1 MAKLLVV
8 SPVDLGPELGRTILW
23 RPSVER
29 FTAADGPSAMALA
42 RQVGPSLIVIDGFDP
57 PGAAE
62 LVGRLRA
69 DRLTRSS
76 AIAVL
81 CRAYSLAEEESF
93 RRAGANVVFTGVVH
107 PHLWDAR
114 LEELLNVPRRLEARI
129 PVRLLTWSRANPG
142 ADPIE
147 GLTLNISINGI
158 LLETPVRLEVGTKL
172 DLNFRLPAMDGGTA
186 GGARAERPPGPYAD
200 EGSREGKEHWG
211 PGEGDGP
218 STWVLGQ
225 VVREAGIT
233 GDRWQSGVKF
243 LILRGDARERIAA
256 FLEASVRIPGEAA
269 VPTDGGVLPER
280 TQWEIELRA
289 SETRKAAI
297 LDTALDAVITMDAE
311 GRIVEFNRAA
321 EGMFGYARAEV
332 AGRTVAD
339 TIVPASM
346 REAHHRGLAR
356 YLVTGETMV
365 LGRRVEMIGRRS
377 DGTEFPV
384 ELSIT
389 TVQLDRRRLFT
400 AYVRDITARKQA
412 EDALRRSEERFR
424 ALVENSSDGVCLVD
438 RGGTVLYS
446 SPSSEGMLGWAPE
459 DRQGR
464 SVFEIFHPDDLER
477 AWGILAQC
485 FDAAGARATAE
496 LRGRHKDGGW
506 RTVEVVAANHFD
518 DPAVGA
524 AVLTCRDV
532 TQRRRAEESVRE
544 AARQF
549 RAVFDGAL
557 DAMVIADDEGR
568 YVEVNAAACGLY
580 GLTRSAL
587 LGHWIGDF
595 VAEGADVAAVWAA
608 FRQEGRAKGE
618 LRIVRPDGRDREVEF
633 AASADFLP
641 GSHLA
646 IFRDI
651 TQRRQLEEQLRQAQ
665 KIEAVGRLAGG
676 VAHDFNNL
684 LNVITGYG
692 QMLFRRLSDGPER
705 EKTRAILQ
713 AADRAA
719 GLTRQ
724 LLAFSRR
731 QVLEPK
737 ILDLNAVV
745 AGMDEML
752 RRLIGEDIELRAE
765 LAPDLGRTKADP
777 GQIEQV
783 LMNLVVNAR
792 DAMPR
797 GGRLT
802 LETANTEMD
811 DVYVRDH
818 LGARPGRYVTLAV
831 GDTGHGMD
839 EETQKHIFEPF
850 FTTKEKGKG
859 TGLGLATVYGIV
871 KQSEGYIWVDSAA
884 GSGTTLRIYL
894 PRVEGDPPVEEDPP
908 QVVRQAPLP
917 RGEETV
923 LLVED
928 EEMVRRMTCEVLQ
941 GAGYRV
947 LQASSGFEALR
958 VSAGHGGRLD
968 LLLTDVVMPGMSGRE
983 LAERLA
989 PARPGMKVLYM
1000 SGHTDDAIFHHGVTQ
1015 AGTGYLQKPF
1025 TPETLER
1032 RVRDLLG
1039 HPGGVAVPE
1048 PGR

>member
-8 SPVDLGPELGRTILW
+8 SPVDLGPELGRSVLW

-29 FTAADGPSAMALA
+29 FVAADGDSAMEMA
-42 RQVGPSLIVIDGFDP
+42 RRASPSLIVVDGFDP
-57 PGAAE
+57 PGATD
-62 LVGRLRA
+62 LIRRLRS
-69 DRLTRSS
+69 DRHTRPT

-81 CRAYSLAEEESF
+81 SRSPSLADEAAY
-93 RRAGANVVFTGVVH
+93 RGAGANVVFAGVVH
-107 PHLWDAR
+107 PELWDAR

-129 PVRLLTWSRANPG
+129 PVRLATWSRATPE
-142 ADPIE
+142 APPIE
-147 GLTLNISINGI
+147 GLTLNISIHGI
-158 LLETPVRLEVGTKL
+158 LLETPARLGVGTKI
-172 DLNFRLPAMDGGTA
+172 DLSFTLP
-186 GGARAERPPGPYAD
+186 
-200 EGSREGKEHWG
+200 GSDQEVQ
-211 PGEGDGP
+211 
-218 STWVLGQ
+218 VLGQ
-225 VVREAGIT
+225 LMREGAVGP
-233 GDRWQSGVKF
+233 DRWQSGVKF

-256 FLEASVRIPGEAA
+256 FIEASVRIPGEPAIP
-269 VPTDGGVLPER
+269 VGGTELPER
-280 TQWEIELRA
+280 AQWETELRA
-289 SETRKAAI
+289 SEARKAAI
-297 LDTALDAVITMDAE
+297 LETALDAVITMDPE

-321 EGMFGYARAEV
+321 EEMFGYERAEV
-332 AGRTVAD
+332 TGRTVAD
-339 TIVPASM
+339 TIVPHSL

-356 YLVTGETMV
+356 YLVTGEASV
-365 LGRRVEMIGRRS
+365 IGKRLELVGRRA

-389 TVQLDRRRLFT
+389 TVQLDRKRLFT
-400 AYVRDITARKQA
+400 AYLRDITERKQA
-412 EDALRRSEERFR
+412 EEALRKSEERFR
-424 ALVENSSDGVCLVD
+424 ALVENSSDGVSLLD
-438 RGGTVLYS
+438 RGGAIQYS
-446 SPSSEGMLGWAPE
+446 SPSSQRVLGWSPE
-459 DRQGR
+459 ARRGR
-464 SVFEIFHPDDLER
+464 PIFEIVHPEEIER
-477 AWGILAQC
+477 ARAFFAQC
-485 FDAAGARATAE
+485 LARRGVPVTTE
-496 LRGRHKDGGW
+496 LRGLHQDGGW
-506 RTVEVVAANHFD
+506 RQVEIVAANHLD

-524 AVLTCRDV
+524 VVMNYRDV

-580 GLTRSAL
+580 GLGRSAL

-595 VAEGADVAAVWAA
+595 AAPGLDVAATWAA
-608 FRQEGRAKGE
+608 FRREGRAKGE
-618 LRIVRPDGRDREVEF
+618 LHIVRPDGRVRELEF

-646 IFRDI
+646 VFRDV

-692 QMLFRRLSDGPER
+692 QMLFRRLADSPER

-713 AADRAA
+713 AAERAA

-724 LLAFSRR
+724 LLAFSRK

-737 ILDLNAVV
+737 VLDLNAVV
-745 AGMDEML
+745 SGMDEML
-752 RRLIGEDIELRAE
+752 RRLIGEDIELQAD
-765 LAPDLGRTKADP
+765 LAPQLGRTRADP

-797 GGRLT
+797 GGRVT
-802 LETANTEMD
+802 LETSNAEMD
-811 DVYVRDH
+811 EAYVRDH
-818 LGARPGRYVTLAV
+818 LGARAGRYVSLAV
-831 GDTGHGMD
+831 CDTGLGMD
-839 EETQKHIFEPF
+839 AETQKHIFEPF

-871 KQSEGYIWVDSAA
+871 KQSEGYIWVDSAPGA
-884 GSGTTLRIYL
+884 GTTVRVFL
-894 PRVEGDPPVEEDPP
+894 PRVEGEPAVEEPKRP
-908 QVVRQAPLP
+908 AVPEQEPA
-917 RGEETV
+917 RGTETV

-928 EEMVRRMTCEVLQ
+928 EEMVRRMTREVLE
-941 GAGYRV
+941 GAGYHV
-947 LQASSGFEALR
+947 LEASSGFDALR
-958 VSAGHGGRLD
+958 VSSGHGGRLD

-989 PARPGMKVLYM
+989 PVRPGMKVLYM
-1000 SGHTDDAIFHHGVTQ
+1000 SGHTDDAIFHHGVNQ
-1015 AGTGYLQKPF
+1015 AGTGFLQKPF

-1039 HPGGVAVPE
+1039 RADAVPTHQ
-1048 PGR
+1048 PDSG

>member
-1 MAKLLVV
+1 MLDSVKVRMAKLLIV
-8 SPVDLGPELGRTILW
+8 SPVDLGPELGRTVLW

-29 FTAADGPSAMALA
+29 FVAADGEAAFELA
-42 RQVGPSLIVIDGFDP
+42 RRAGPSLIVVDGFDP
-57 PGAAE
+57 PGATE
-62 LVGRLRA
+62 LIRRLRA
-69 DRLTRSS
+69 DSHTRPT

-81 CRAYSLAEEESF
+81 SRSPSLADEASF
-93 RRAGANVVFTGVVH
+93 RGAGANVVFAGVVH
-107 PHLWDAR
+107 PELWDAR

-129 PVRLLTWSRANPG
+129 PVRLATWSRATPE
-142 ADPIE
+142 APPLE
-147 GLTLNISINGI
+147 GLTLNISIHGI
-158 LLETPVRLEVGTKL
+158 LLQTPARLGVGTKI
-172 DLNFRLPAMDGGTA
+172 DLSFPLP
-186 GGARAERPPGPYAD
+186 ERRD
-200 EGSREGKEHWG
+200 ELQ
-211 PGEGDGP
+211 
-218 STWVLGQ
+218 VLGQ
-225 VVREAGIT
+225 IMRETAVGP
-233 GDRWQSGVKF
+233 DRWQSGVKF
-243 LILRGDARERIAA
+243 LILRGDARERIAG
-256 FLEASVRIPGEAA
+256 FIEASVRIPGEPAIPA
-269 VPTDGGVLPER
+269 GEAELPER
-280 TQWEIELRA
+280 AQWETELRA
-289 SETRKAAI
+289 SEARKAAI
-297 LDTALDAVITMDAE
+297 LETALDAVITMDPE

-321 EGMFGYARAEV
+321 EEMFGYERADIT
-332 AGRTVAD
+332 GRTVAD
-339 TIVPASM
+339 TIVPDSR

-356 YLVTGETMV
+356 YLVTGENTV
-365 LGRRVEMIGRRS
+365 IGRRVEMTGRRA
-377 DGTEFPV
+377 DGSEFPV
-384 ELSIT
+384 ELAIT

-400 AYVRDITARKQA
+400 AYLRDITARKQA
-412 EDALRRSEERFR
+412 EEALRKSEERFR
-424 ALVENSSDGVCLVD
+424 ALVENSSDGICLVD
-438 RGGTVLYS
+438 REGIILYS
-446 SPSSEGMLGWAPE
+446 SSSSVRVLGWPPE
-459 DRQGR
+459 ERKGR
-464 SVFEIFHPDDLER
+464 RAFEFVHPDDTER
-477 AWGILAQC
+477 FRAFFAHCLGS
-485 FDAAGARATAE
+485 AGLPTAIE
-496 LRGRHKDGGW
+496 VRGLHLDGGW
-506 RTVEVVAANHFD
+506 RQVEVVAANHLD

-524 AVLTCRDV
+524 VVINFRDI
-532 TQRRRAEESVRE
+532 TLRRRAEESVRE
-544 AARQF
+544 AAHQF

-580 GLTRSAL
+580 GLSRSAL

-595 VAEGADVAAVWAA
+595 AGPGLDVASIWAT
-608 FRQEGRAKGE
+608 FRREGRAKGE
-618 LRIVRPDGRDREVEF
+618 LRIIRPDGRVRELEF

-646 IFRDI
+646 VFRDV

-692 QMLFRRLSDGPER
+692 QMLFRRLTDGPER

-724 LLAFSRR
+724 LLAFSRK

-737 ILDLNAVV
+737 VLDLNAVV
-745 AGMDEML
+745 SGMDEMM
-752 RRLIGEDIELRAE
+752 RRLIGEDIELQAE
-765 LAPDLGRTKADP
+765 LAPDLGRTRADP
-777 GQIEQV
+777 GQLEQV

-797 GGRLT
+797 GGRVT
-802 LETANTEMD
+802 LETSNAEMD
-811 DVYVRDH
+811 EAYVRDH

-831 GDTGHGMD
+831 CDTGLGMD
-839 EETQKHIFEPF
+839 AETQKHIFEPF

-871 KQSEGYIWVDSAA
+871 KQSEGYIWVDSAPGA
-884 GSGTTLRIYL
+884 GTTVRVYL
-894 PRVEGDPPVEEDPP
+894 PWVEAEPVPEPKPPVAPEEM
-908 QVVRQAPLP
+908 AT
-917 RGEETV
+917 RGTETV

-928 EEMVRRMTCEVLQ
+928 EDMVRRMTREVLE

-947 LQASSGFEALR
+947 LEASSGFEALR

-989 PARPGMKVLYM
+989 PVRPGMKVLYM

-1015 AGTGYLQKPF
+1015 AGTGFLQKPF
-1025 TPETLER
+1025 TPDALER

-1039 HPGGVAVPE
+1039 HADAVEMPR
-1048 PGR
+1048 PQSP

>member
-1 MAKLLVV
+1 MPKLLVV
-8 SPVDLGPELGRTILW
+8 SPVDLGPELGKTLLW

-29 FTAADGPSAMALA
+29 FVATDGDSALDLA
-42 RQVGPSLIVIDGFDP
+42 RRTGPSLIIVDGFDAG
-57 PGAAE
+57 GAVE
-62 LVGRLRA
+62 LVRRLRA
-69 DRLTRSS
+69 DPQIRPH

-81 CRAYSLAEEESF
+81 SRSPSLADEASF
-93 RRAGANVVFTGVVH
+93 RRAGANVVFAGIVH
-107 PHLWDAR
+107 PELWDAR

-129 PVRLLTWSRANPG
+129 PVRLATWSRATPE
-142 ADPIE
+142 APPLE
-147 GLTLNISINGI
+147 GLTLNISIHGI
-158 LLETPVRLEVGTKL
+158 LLQTPARLGVGTKI
-172 DLNFRLPAMDGGTA
+172 DLSFPLP
-186 GGARAERPPGPYAD
+186 ERRN
-200 EGSREGKEHWG
+200 EIQ
-211 PGEGDGP
+211 
-218 STWVLGQ
+218 VLGQ
-225 VVREAGIT
+225 IMRETAVGP
-233 GDRWQSGVKF
+233 DRWQSGVKF
-243 LILRGDARERIAA
+243 LILRGDARERIAG
-256 FLEASVRIPGEAA
+256 FIEASVRIPGEPAIPA
-269 VPTDGGVLPER
+269 GEAELPER
-280 TQWEIELRA
+280 AQWETELRA
-289 SETRKAAI
+289 SEARKAAI
-297 LDTALDAVITMDAE
+297 LETALDAVITMDPE

-321 EGMFGYARAEV
+321 EEMFGYERADIT
-332 AGRTVAD
+332 GRTVAD
-339 TIVPASM
+339 TIVPDSR

-356 YLVTGETMV
+356 YLVTGENTV
-365 LGRRVEMIGRRS
+365 IGRRVEMTGRRA
-377 DGTEFPV
+377 DGSEFPV
-384 ELSIT
+384 ELAIT

-400 AYVRDITARKQA
+400 AYLRDITARKQA
-412 EDALRRSEERFR
+412 EEALRKSEERFR
-424 ALVENSSDGVCLVD
+424 ALVENSSDGICLVD
-438 RGGTVLYS
+438 REGIILYS
-446 SPSSEGMLGWAPE
+446 SSSSVRVLGWPPE
-459 DRQGR
+459 ERKGR
-464 SVFEIFHPDDLER
+464 RAFEFVHPDDTER
-477 AWGILAQC
+477 FRAFFAHCLGS
-485 FDAAGARATAE
+485 AGLPTAIE
-496 LRGRHKDGGW
+496 VRGLHLDGGW
-506 RTVEVVAANHFD
+506 RQVEVVAANHLD

-524 AVLTCRDV
+524 VVINFRDI
-532 TQRRRAEESVRE
+532 TLRRRAEESVRE
-544 AARQF
+544 AAHQF

-580 GLTRSAL
+580 GLSRSAL

-595 VAEGADVAAVWAA
+595 AGPGLDVASIWAT
-608 FRQEGRAKGE
+608 FRREGRAKGE
-618 LRIVRPDGRDREVEF
+618 LRIIRPDGRVRELEF

-646 IFRDI
+646 VFRDV

-692 QMLFRRLSDGPER
+692 QMLFRRLTDGPER

-724 LLAFSRR
+724 LLAFSRK

-737 ILDLNAVV
+737 VLDLNAVV
-745 AGMDEML
+745 SGMDEMM
-752 RRLIGEDIELRAE
+752 RRLIGEDIELQAE
-765 LAPDLGRTKADP
+765 LAPDLGRTRADP
-777 GQIEQV
+777 GQLEQV

-797 GGRLT
+797 GGRVT
-802 LETANTEMD
+802 LETSNAEMD
-811 DVYVRDH
+811 DAYVRDH

-831 GDTGHGMD
+831 CDTGLGMD
-839 EETQKHIFEPF
+839 AETQKHIFEPF

-871 KQSEGYIWVDSAA
+871 KQSEGYIWVDSAPGA
-884 GSGTTLRIYL
+884 GTTVRVYL
-894 PRVEGDPPVEEDPP
+894 PWVEAEPVPEPKPPVAPEEM
-908 QVVRQAPLP
+908 AT
-917 RGEETV
+917 RGTETV

-928 EEMVRRMTCEVLQ
+928 EDMVRRMTREVLE

-947 LQASSGFEALR
+947 LEASSGFEALR

-989 PARPGMKVLYM
+989 PVRPGMKVLYM

-1015 AGTGYLQKPF
+1015 AGTGFLQKPF
-1025 TPETLER
+1025 TPDALER

-1039 HPGGVAVPE
+1039 HADAVEMPR
-1048 PGR
+1048 PQSP

>member
-8 SPVDLGPELGRTILW
+8 SPVDLGPELGETVLW

-29 FTAADGPSAMALA
+29 FVAADGDAAMELA
-42 RQVGPSLIVIDGFDP
+42 RRTGPKLIVVDAFDP
-57 PGAAE
+57 AGAVA
-62 LVGRLRA
+62 LVRRLRA
-69 DRLTRSS
+69 DSHTRRT

-81 CRAYSLAEEESF
+81 SRSPSLADEESF
-93 RRAGANVVFTGVVH
+93 RRAGANLVFTGVVH

-129 PVRLLTWSRANPG
+129 PVRLETWSQAGPL
-142 ADPIE
+142 AAPIE
-147 GLTLNISINGI
+147 GLTLNISVHGI
-158 LLETPVRLEVGTKL
+158 LLETATRLEVGTKT
-172 DLNFRLPAMDGGTA
+172 DLTLTL
-186 GGARAERPPGPYAD
+186 PGP
-200 EGSREGKEHWG
+200 GKELH
-211 PGEGDGP
+211 
-218 STWVLGQ
+218 VLGQ
-225 VVREAGIT
+225 IVREVGVF
-233 GDRWQSGVKF
+233 DERWQSGVKF
-243 LILRGDARERIAA
+243 LILRGDARERIAD
-256 FLEASVRIPGEAA
+256 FIEASVRLPGEPVAPA
-269 VPTDGGVLPER
+269 GESDMSER
-280 TQWEIELRA
+280 ARWEIELRT
-289 SETRKAAI
+289 SEARKAAI
-297 LDTALDAVITMDAE
+297 LETAIDGVITMDAE
-311 GRIVEFNRAA
+311 GRILEFNRAA
-321 EGMFGYARAEV
+321 EEMFGYERA
-332 AGRTVAD
+332 AIMGRTVAE
-339 TIVPASM
+339 TIVPESL

-356 YLVTGETMV
+356 YLATGEGPV
-365 LGRRVEMIGRRS
+365 IGSRVEMIGRRA
-377 DGTEFPV
+377 DGSEFPV
-384 ELSIT
+384 ELAVT

-400 AYVRDITARKQA
+400 AYLRDITARKHS
-412 EDALRRSEERFR
+412 EEALRKSEERFR

-438 RGGTVLYS
+438 RSGTIRYA
-446 SPSSEGMLGWAPE
+446 SPSSERVLGWRPDE
-459 DRQGR
+459 RQGR
-464 SVFEIFHPDDLER
+464 SIFEKAHPDEIDHVR
-477 AWGILAQC
+477 AFFAQC
-485 FDAAGARATAE
+485 LASAAVPVTLEARG
-496 LRGRHKDGGW
+496 LHRDGGW
-506 RTVEVVAANHFD
+506 RLVEVVAANHLD

-524 AVLTCRDV
+524 VVVNFRDI
-532 TQRRRAEESVRE
+532 TQRRRAEDSVSA

-580 GLTRSAL
+580 GLSHSAL

-595 VAEGADVAAVWAA
+595 VAPGLDVAAVWAA
-608 FRQEGRAKGE
+608 FRREGRAKGE
-618 LRIVRPDGRDREVEF
+618 LRIVRPDGRVRELEF

-646 IFRDI
+646 VFRDV
-651 TQRRQLEEQLRQAQ
+651 TQRHQLEEQLRQAQ

-724 LLAFSRR
+724 LLAFSRK

-737 ILDLNAVV
+737 VLDLNVVV

-752 RRLIGEDIELRAE
+752 RRLIGEDIELQAE
-765 LAPDLGRTKADP
+765 LAPGLGRTRADP
-777 GQIEQV
+777 GQLEQV

-797 GGRLT
+797 GGRVT
-802 LETANTEMD
+802 LETANAEMD
-811 DVYVRDH
+811 ESYVRDH
-818 LGARPGRYVTLAV
+818 LGARAGRYVTLAV
-831 GDTGHGMD
+831 RDTGLGMD
-839 EETQKHIFEPF
+839 AETQKHIFEPF

-871 KQSEGYIWVDSAA
+871 KQSEGYIWVDSAPGA
-884 GSGTTLRIYL
+884 GTTVKIYL
-894 PRVEGDPPVEEDPP
+894 PWVDAEPVEKGP
-908 QVVRQAPLP
+908 QRPVVPEEVPP
-917 RGEETV
+917 RGTETV

-928 EEMVRRMTCEVLQ
+928 EEMVRRMTREVLE

-947 LQASSGFEALR
+947 LEAASGFEALR
-958 VSAGHGGRLD
+958 VSASHTGRLD
-968 LLLTDVVMPGMSGRE
+968 LVLTDVVMPGMSGRE

-989 PARPGMKVLYM
+989 PVRPGMKVLYM

-1015 AGTGYLQKPF
+1015 AGTGFLQKPF
-1025 TPETLER
+1025 TPDALER

-1039 HPGGVAVPE
+1039 HADAVPT
-1048 PGR
+1048 PLPDSR

>member
-8 SPVDLGPELGRTILW
+8 SPVDLGPELGRSVLW

-29 FTAADGPSAMALA
+29 FVAADGEAAMDMA
-42 RQVGPSLIVIDGFDP
+42 RRASPSLIVVDGFDP
-57 PGAAE
+57 PGATE
-62 LVGRLRA
+62 LIRRLRS
-69 DRLTRSS
+69 DSHTRPT

-81 CRAYSLAEEESF
+81 SRSPSLADEAAY
-93 RRAGANVVFTGVVH
+93 RRAGANVVFSGVVH
-107 PHLWDAR
+107 PELWDAR

-129 PVRLLTWSRANPG
+129 PVRLATWSRATPE
-142 ADPIE
+142 ATPIE
-147 GLTLNISINGI
+147 GLTLNISIHGI
-158 LLETPVRLEVGTKL
+158 LLETPARLGVGTKI
-172 DLNFRLPAMDGGTA
+172 DLSFTLPGSDG
-186 GGARAERPPGPYAD
+186 EIQ
-200 EGSREGKEHWG
+200 
-211 PGEGDGP
+211 
-218 STWVLGQ
+218 VLGQ
-225 VVREAGIT
+225 LMREGAVGP
-233 GDRWQSGVKF
+233 DRWQSGVKF

-256 FLEASVRIPGEAA
+256 FIEASVRIPGEPV
-269 VPTDGGVLPER
+269 VPVGGTELPER
-280 TQWEIELRA
+280 AQWETELRA
-289 SETRKAAI
+289 SEARKAAI
-297 LDTALDAVITMDAE
+297 LETALDAVITMGPE

-321 EGMFGYARAEV
+321 EEMFGYERAEIT
-332 AGRTVAD
+332 GRTVAD
-339 TIVPASM
+339 TIVPHSL

-356 YLVTGETMV
+356 YLVTGEASV
-365 LGRRVEMIGRRS
+365 IGKRVELVGRRAN
-377 DGTEFPV
+377 GTEFPV

-400 AYVRDITARKQA
+400 AYLRDITERKQA
-412 EDALRRSEERFR
+412 EDALRKSEERFR
-424 ALVENSSDGVCLVD
+424 ALVENSSDGIYLVD
-438 RGGTVLYS
+438 REGIILYS
-446 SPSSEGMLGWAPE
+446 SSSSVRVLGWPPE
-459 DRQGR
+459 ERKGR
-464 SVFEIFHPDDLER
+464 RAFEFVHPDDTER
-477 AWGILAQC
+477 FRAFFVHCLGS
-485 FDAAGARATAE
+485 ARIPTTIE
-496 LRGRHKDGGW
+496 VRGLHLDGGW
-506 RTVEVVAANHFD
+506 RQVEMVAVNHLD

-524 AVLTCRDV
+524 VVINFRDV
-532 TQRRRAEESVRE
+532 TQRRRAEDSVRE

-580 GLTRSAL
+580 GLGRSAL

-595 VAEGADVAAVWAA
+595 AAPGLDVAAMWAA
-608 FRQEGRAKGE
+608 FRREGRAKDE
-618 LRIVRPDGRDREVEF
+618 LRIVRPDGRVRELEF

-646 IFRDI
+646 VFRDV

-692 QMLFRRLSDGPER
+692 QMIFRRLADSPER

-713 AADRAA
+713 AAERAA

-724 LLAFSRR
+724 LLAFSRK

-737 ILDLNAVV
+737 VLDLNAVV
-745 AGMDEML
+745 SGMDEML
-752 RRLIGEDIELRAE
+752 RRLIGEDIELQAD
-765 LAPDLGRTKADP
+765 LAPDLGRTRADP

-797 GGRLT
+797 GGRVT
-802 LETANTEMD
+802 LETTNAEMD
-811 DVYVRDH
+811 EAYVRDH

-831 GDTGHGMD
+831 CDTGLGMD
-839 EETQKHIFEPF
+839 AETQKHIFEPF

-871 KQSEGYIWVDSAA
+871 KQSEGYIWVDSAPGA
-884 GSGTTLRIYL
+884 GTTVRVFL
-894 PRVEGDPPVEEDPP
+894 PRVEGEPVVEPKRPAVPEQEP
-908 QVVRQAPLP
+908 A
-917 RGEETV
+917 RGTETV

-928 EEMVRRMTCEVLQ
+928 EEMVRRMTREVLE
-941 GAGYRV
+941 GAGYHV
-947 LQASSGFEALR
+947 LEASSGFAALR
-958 VSAGHGGRLD
+958 VSSGHGGRLD

-989 PARPGMKVLYM
+989 PVRPGMKVLYM
-1000 SGHTDDAIFHHGVTQ
+1000 SGHTDDAIFHHGVNQ
-1015 AGTGYLQKPF
+1015 AGTGFLQKPF

-1032 RVRDLLG
+1032 RVRELLG
-1039 HPGGVAVPE
+1039 RADTVPQ
-1048 PGR
+1048 PDSR

>member
-1 MAKLLVV
+1 MLDSVKVRMAKLLIV
-8 SPVDLGPELGRTILW
+8 SPVDLGPELGRTVLW

-29 FTAADGPSAMALA
+29 FVAADGEAAFELA
-42 RQVGPSLIVIDGFDP
+42 RRAGPSLIVVDGFDP
-57 PGAAE
+57 PGATE
-62 LVGRLRA
+62 LIRRLRA
-69 DRLTRSS
+69 DSHTRPT

-81 CRAYSLAEEESF
+81 SRSPSLADEASF
-93 RRAGANVVFTGVVH
+93 RGAGANVVFAGVVH
-107 PHLWDAR
+107 PELWDAR

-129 PVRLLTWSRANPG
+129 PVRLATWSRATPE
-142 ADPIE
+142 APPLE
-147 GLTLNISINGI
+147 GLTLNISIHGI
-158 LLETPVRLEVGTKL
+158 LLQTPARLGVGTKI
-172 DLNFRLPAMDGGTA
+172 DLSFPLPG
-186 GGARAERPPGPYAD
+186 RRD
-200 EGSREGKEHWG
+200 EIQ
-211 PGEGDGP
+211 
-218 STWVLGQ
+218 VLGQ
-225 VVREAGIT
+225 IMRETAVGP
-233 GDRWQSGVKF
+233 DRWQSGVKF
-243 LILRGDARERIAA
+243 LILRGDARERIAG
-256 FLEASVRIPGEAA
+256 FIEASVRIPGEPAIPA
-269 VPTDGGVLPER
+269 GEAELPER
-280 TQWEIELRA
+280 AQWETELRA
-289 SETRKAAI
+289 SEARKAAI
-297 LDTALDAVITMDAE
+297 LETALDAVITMDPE

-321 EGMFGYARAEV
+321 EEMFGYERADIT
-332 AGRTVAD
+332 GRTVAD
-339 TIVPASM
+339 TIVPDSR

-356 YLVTGETMV
+356 YLVTGENTV
-365 LGRRVEMIGRRS
+365 IGRRVEMTGRRA
-377 DGTEFPV
+377 DGSEFPV
-384 ELSIT
+384 ELAIT

-400 AYVRDITARKQA
+400 AYLRDITARKQA
-412 EDALRRSEERFR
+412 EEALRKSEERFR
-424 ALVENSSDGVCLVD
+424 ALVENSSDGICLVD
-438 RGGTVLYS
+438 REGIILYS
-446 SPSSEGMLGWAPE
+446 SSSSVRVLGWLPE
-459 DRQGR
+459 ERKGR
-464 SVFEIFHPDDLER
+464 RAFEFVHPDDTER
-477 AWGILAQC
+477 FRAFFAHCLGS
-485 FDAAGARATAE
+485 AGLPTAIE
-496 LRGRHKDGGW
+496 VRGLHLDGGW
-506 RTVEVVAANHFD
+506 RQVEVVAANHLD

-524 AVLTCRDV
+524 VVINFRDI
-532 TQRRRAEESVRE
+532 TLRRRAEESVRE
-544 AARQF
+544 AAHQF

-580 GLTRSAL
+580 GLSRSAL

-595 VAEGADVAAVWAA
+595 AAPGLDVASIWST
-608 FRQEGRAKGE
+608 FRREGRAKGE
-618 LRIVRPDGRDREVEF
+618 LRIIRPDGRVRELEF

-646 IFRDI
+646 VFRDV

-692 QMLFRRLSDGPER
+692 QMLFRRLTDGPER

-724 LLAFSRR
+724 LLAFSRK

-737 ILDLNAVV
+737 VLDLNAVV
-745 AGMDEML
+745 SGMDEMM
-752 RRLIGEDIELRAE
+752 RRLIGEDIELQAE
-765 LAPDLGRTKADP
+765 LAPDLGRTRADP
-777 GQIEQV
+777 GQLEQV

-797 GGRLT
+797 GGRVT
-802 LETANTEMD
+802 LETSNAEMD
-811 DVYVRDH
+811 DAYVRDH

-831 GDTGHGMD
+831 CDTGLGMD
-839 EETQKHIFEPF
+839 AETQKHIFEPF

-871 KQSEGYIWVDSAA
+871 KQSEGYIWVDSAPGA
-884 GSGTTLRIYL
+884 GTTVRVYL
-894 PRVEGDPPVEEDPP
+894 PWVEAEPVPEPKPPV
-908 QVVRQAPLP
+908 APEQMP
-917 RGEETV
+917 ARGTETV

-928 EEMVRRMTCEVLQ
+928 EDMVRRMTREVLE

-947 LQASSGFEALR
+947 LEASSGFEALR

-989 PARPGMKVLYM
+989 PVRPGMKVLYM

-1015 AGTGYLQKPF
+1015 AGTGFLQKPF
-1025 TPETLER
+1025 TPDALER

-1039 HPGGVAVPE
+1039 HADAVEMPR
-1048 PGR
+1048 PQSP